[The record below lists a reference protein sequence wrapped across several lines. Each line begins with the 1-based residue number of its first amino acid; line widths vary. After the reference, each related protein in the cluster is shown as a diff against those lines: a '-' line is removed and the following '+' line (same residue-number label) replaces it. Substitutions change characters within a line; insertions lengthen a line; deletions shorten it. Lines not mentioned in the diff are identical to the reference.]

1 MSDKKKADAPAC
13 QHNVGV
19 DCSLQQK
26 RCDTC
31 GWNPAVAKK
40 RLAKYYA
47 DNGIRVQTEKED

>member
-1 MSDKKKADAPAC
+1 MADKKPEAPAC
-13 QHNVGV
+13 QFNIGV
-19 DCSLQQK
+19 DCPMQQK
-26 RCDTC
+26 PCANC

>member
-1 MSDKKKADAPAC
+1 MAEKKDNAPAC

-40 RLAKYYA
+40 RLVKYCA
-47 DNGIRVQTEKED
+47 DKHIPVPTKKEG

>member
-1 MSDKKKADAPAC
+1 MADKKPEAPAC
-13 QHNVGV
+13 QFNIGV
-19 DCSLQQK
+19 DCSMQQK
-26 RCDTC
+26 PCANC